1 MDNVREW
8 HKPRPNQA
16 GQTALVDG
24 RGGDRPGSQP
34 LLVHLHH
41 SMIGTLA
48 VGKFPM
54 AIVSSHSP
62 DELAQKSRKSASSLS
77 PAAPDGPQDFP
88 QAADGVQPT
97 LPDSVPTPSLVRGGE
112 QQASDAIA
120 PEDSLRPQR
129 LQDYIGQS
137 ALKEVLDIAIKA
149 AQSRKEP
156 LDHLLLYGPPGLGKT
171 TMALIL
177 AQEMGVSCKITT
189 APALERPRD
198 IAGLLVN
205 LKPGDVLFI
214 DEIHR
219 LPRVTEEILYPAMED
234 ARLDITIGKGQAART
249 RSIPLCDFTLV
260 GATTRVG
267 ALTSPLRDRF
277 GLIQR
282 LRFYEVEELT
292 QIVQRTAEVLKTPIE
307 PAGAQEIARRA
318 RGTPR
323 IANRLLRRVRDYME
337 VKAAGPITEAI
348 AAEALELFNVDPC
361 GLDWTD
367 RRLLS
372 VMIENFNGGPVGL
385 DTMAASTGEDPQ
397 TIEEVYEPY
406 LMQIGYLQRTP
417 RGRVVTAA
425 ARRHLGY
432 DEGAG
437 SGEGNQMTLI

>member
-1 MDNVREW
+1 
-8 HKPRPNQA
+8 
-16 GQTALVDG
+16 
-24 RGGDRPGSQP
+24 
-34 LLVHLHH
+34 
-41 SMIGTLA
+41 
-48 VGKFPM
+48 M
-54 AIVSSHSP
+54 AIVSSH
-62 DELAQKSRKSASSLS
+62 KSDDSAKEPEKKASAKGTKRTSKKTTVPEAEYTQPSLPAE
-77 PAAPDGPQDFP
+77 PAAPVLSLVKGGE
-88 QAADGVQPT
+88 AQPT
-97 LPDSVPTPSLVRGGE
+97 ETN
-112 QQASDAIA
+112 A

-177 AQEMGVSCKITT
+177 AQEMGVECKITT

-234 ARLDITIGKGQAART
+234 ARLDITIGKGQSART
-249 RSIPLCDFTLV
+249 RSIALNSFTLV

-282 LRFYEVEELT
+282 LRFYEIDELT
-292 QIVQRTAEVLKTPIE
+292 QIVIRTADVLNTPIRPE
-307 PAGAQEIARRA
+307 GAQEIARRA

-323 IANRLLRRVRDYME
+323 IANRLLRRVRDYVE
-337 VKAAGPITEAI
+337 VKASGPITEII

-372 VMIENFNGGPVGL
+372 VMIENFAGGPVGL
-385 DTMAASTGEDPQ
+385 DTMAASTGEDAQ

-417 RGRVVTAA
+417 RGRVVTPA

-432 DEGAG
+432 DDAG
-437 SGEGNQMTLI
+437 DPEDGQSQMKLL

>member
-1 MDNVREW
+1 
-8 HKPRPNQA
+8 
-16 GQTALVDG
+16 
-24 RGGDRPGSQP
+24 
-34 LLVHLHH
+34 
-41 SMIGTLA
+41 
-48 VGKFPM
+48 M
-54 AIVSSHSP
+54 AIVSSHTSDDSAKP
-62 DELAQKSRKSASSLS
+62 KRAKSKPSAPPEDDALQPLLSLVKGGEVQ
-77 PAAPDGPQDFP
+77 PEDLGAEAAPQSS
-88 QAADGVQPT
+88 AAPVQ
-97 LPDSVPTPSLVRGGE
+97 E
-112 QQASDAIA
+112 
-120 PEDSLRPQR
+120 ESLRPQR
-129 LQDYIGQS
+129 LQDYIGQAS
-137 ALKEVLDIAIKA
+137 LKEVLGIAIKA
-149 AQSRKEP
+149 AQSRQEP

-177 AQEMGVSCKITT
+177 AQEMGVACKITT

-234 ARLDITIGKGQAART
+234 SRLDITIGKGQSART
-249 RSIPLCDFTLV
+249 RSIPLCAFTLV

-267 ALTSPLRDRF
+267 ALSSPLRDRF

-282 LRFYEVEELT
+282 LRFYEIEELT
-292 QIVQRTAEVLKTPIE
+292 PIVLRTAEVLRTPIE
-307 PAGAQEIARRA
+307 PAGAEEIARRA

-323 IANRLLRRVRDYME
+323 IANRLLRRVRDYAE
-337 VKAAGPITEAI
+337 VKAAGPITANL

-372 VMIENFNGGPVGL
+372 VMVENFGGGPVGL

-406 LMQIGYLQRTP
+406 LLQIGYLQRTP

-432 DEGAG
+432 DETLPGDD
-437 SGEGNQMTLI
+437 SQMRLL